1 MAKKKKLT
9 QREIKFRREL
19 KKEMQEKGY
28 IPPDKP
34 RLNRRKFSKE
44 VRDEWNEKGYVSS
57 TAIHL
62 AISAFANTGEVTR
75 ITSEQLGVLKMM
87 KCAMLIDNAMSNA
100 GENGT
105 DMTYGDIYELIR
117 PVLEM

>member
-34 RLNRRKFSKE
+34 RLNRKKFSKE
-44 VRDEWNEKGYVSS
+44 VREEWDEKGYMSPVGV
-57 TAIHL
+57 TL
-62 AISAFANTGEVTR
+62 AMSVFANTGELTR
-75 ITSEQLGVLKMM
+75 ITSEELGVLKMM
-87 KCAMLIDNAMSNA
+87 KCAMLIDDAMNDA
-100 GENGT
+100 GKNGT
-105 DMTYGDIYELIR
+105 DMTYGDIFELIR